1 MSDKED
7 IDINKK
13 FEDLLFAEENAQ
25 DIGYKEGLE
34 VGKKQLVNGFHFGYH
49 RGSSLGAQLGYY
61 SGILERYLSTNECNT
76 EKGVSIARKLL
87 QNIYNFPKFN
97 DETVDMLKT
106 IDNIKFQYAKFC
118 ALAKICSS
126 YPETDKLN
134 F

>member
-1 MSDKED
+1 MSDEED

-13 FEDLLFAEENAQ
+13 FEDLLLAEENAQ
-25 DIGYKEGLE
+25 DIGYKEGFE
-34 VGKKQLVNGFHFGYH
+34 FGKKHFVTAFHYGH
-49 RGSSLGAQLGYY
+49 HKGSSLGAQLGYY
-61 SGILERYLSTNECNT
+61 SGILEQYLSTNECNT
-76 EKGVSIARKLL
+76 EKSVSIARKLL
-87 QNIYNFPKFN
+87 QDIYNVPKFN

-106 IDNIKFQYAKFC
+106 IDNIKSQYAKFC